1 VGKHTAA
8 DDSTVDPLVAD
19 ALARRGDAPPA
30 AAHGEHSGGSTGWP
44 EPAPGGGGEVGWPGE
59 TGPAPDDAPADAPQE
74 SAAGEADRDVA
85 PLARPVPMTA
95 RRGWR
100 RLFGASPAA

>member
-1 VGKHTAA
+1 MGKHTAD

-19 ALARRGDAPPA
+19 ALARRGDAAP

-44 EPAPGGGGEVGWPGE
+44 GPAPGGGAPVGWPGG
-59 TGPAPDDAPADAPQE
+59 TGPAPDDAPQEPAEADAERAMTPVVRPA
-74 SAAGEADRDVA
+74 SAPAPVA
-85 PLARPVPMTA
+85 V